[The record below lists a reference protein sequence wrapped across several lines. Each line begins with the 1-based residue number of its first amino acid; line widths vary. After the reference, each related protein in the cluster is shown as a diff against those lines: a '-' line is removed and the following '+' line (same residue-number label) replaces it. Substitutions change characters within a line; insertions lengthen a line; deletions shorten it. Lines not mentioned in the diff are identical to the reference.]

1 MFPSPFPSKKE
12 FYTLSLQ
19 LPRPPLQRA
28 YELWNELILNL
39 NPLYSVGAILLRH
52 KSVKP
57 FNNFAELSRDVL

>member
-28 YELWNELILNL
+28 YNETKKSEIALDSKLFLDEL
-39 NPLYSVGAILLRH
+39 
-52 KSVKP
+52 
-57 FNNFAELSRDVL
+57 